1 MAWACTAA
9 NGADTLTFIHNFTTD
24 VSNRMNVNVERG
36 DSEMWSQSSFII
48 QQDNDCKQP
57 LGKGME

>member
-1 MAWACTAA
+1 MAWAFTAA

-24 VSNRMNVNVERG
+24 VSSRLNVERG

-48 QQDNDCKQP
+48 QQDNDSKQP
-57 LGKGME
+57 LGKGVE

>member
-1 MAWACTAA
+1 
-9 NGADTLTFIHNFTTD
+9 
-24 VSNRMNVNVERG
+24 MNVNVERG

-57 LGKGME
+57 LGKDVE

>member
-1 MAWACTAA
+1 MAWAFTAA
-9 NGADTLTFIHNFTTD
+9 NGAGTLTFIHNFTTA

-57 LGKGME
+57 LGKGVE